1 MKYPVRPRSTQRSF
15 VVGRGPALISTVSI
29 CALALTAVT
38 GAAAAARS
46 NLAVATVPG
55 IVDVNTN
62 LGYQNAAAA
71 GTGIVLS
78 TSGEVLTN
86 NHVIR
91 GATTIHVT
99 DIDNGHTYSATVVGY
114 NLAADVAVLQ
124 LKNASG
130 LQTAP
135 LGNSTTVK
143 TGEAVTAIGNAG
155 GVGGS
160 PSAVTGAI
168 IRLNQSITV
177 SDDSGG
183 SEQLSGLIQTSAPIQ
198 PGDSGG
204 PLVDNAGQVIGM
216 NTAGSTNSA
225 SQTQASQAFAIP
237 INHATSVA
245 HQIEANLPSTTVHIG
260 PTPFLGIDVQQSN
273 SFPDQPLGAGVRIA
287 AVIPASPIEKAGLT
301 AGDVLSTLN
310 GHRITSPATL
320 TSLLITKAPGT
331 TVQIGWTDQT
341 GTTHNSSVRLA
352 AGPPQ

>member
-1 MKYPVRPRSTQRSF
+1 MRHAVRLRSTQRTP
-15 VVGRGPALISTVSI
+15 VVGLRAALLFSFSI
-29 CALALTAVT
+29 CALALTPLT
-38 GAAAAARS
+38 GAAAAAPSTR
-46 NLAVATVPG
+46 AVVTVPG

-62 LGYQNAAAA
+62 LAYQNAAAA

-78 TSGEVLTN
+78 GSGEVLTN

-99 DIDNGHTYSATVVGY
+99 DIDNGHSYSATVVGY

-135 LGNSTTVK
+135 LGNSTTAK

-155 GVGGS
+155 GVGGT

-168 IRLNQSITV
+168 TRLNQSITV

-183 SEQLSGLIQTSAPIQ
+183 SEHLSGLIQTSAPIQ

-216 NTAGSTNSA
+216 DTAGSTNSA
-225 SQTQASQAFAIP
+225 SETQASQAFAIP

-260 PTPFLGIDVQQSN
+260 PTPFLGIDVQPSN
-273 SFPDQPLGAGVRIA
+273 TFPRPTTRRRRQHRCRHP
-287 AVIPASPIEKAGLT
+287 GLP
-301 AGDVLSTLN
+301 
-310 GHRITSPATL
+310 HREGRP
-320 TSLLITKAPGT
+320 
-331 TVQIGWTDQT
+331 
-341 GTTHNSSVRLA
+341 HRR
-352 AGPPQ
+352 

>member
-1 MKYPVRPRSTQRSF
+1 MNAIRLRSAQRSF
-15 VVGRGPALISTVSI
+15 GVGRGRALILTVSV

-38 GAAAAARS
+38 GAAAAAGSGR
-46 NLAVATVPG
+46 AVETVPG

-62 LGYQNAAAA
+62 LGYENAAAA

-78 TSGEVLTN
+78 PSGEVLTN

-99 DIDNGHTYSATVVGY
+99 DIDNGHSYSATVVGY
-114 NLAADVAVLQ
+114 NLAADIAVLQ
-124 LKNASG
+124 LKNASD

-135 LGNSTTVK
+135 LGNSSTAK
-143 TGEAVTAIGNAG
+143 AGDAVTAIGNAG
-155 GVGGS
+155 GVGGT
-160 PSAVTGAI
+160 PSTVTGAI
-168 IRLNQSITV
+168 TGLNQSITV

-183 SEQLSGLIQTSAPIQ
+183 SEHLSGMIQTNAPIQ

-204 PLVDNAGQVIGM
+204 PLVSNAGQVIGM
-216 NTAGSTNSA
+216 DTAGSTNSA
-225 SQTQASQAFAIP
+225 FQTQASQAFTIP
-237 INHATSVA
+237 INHAISVA
-245 HQIEANLPSTTVHIG
+245 RQIEANLPSTTVHIG
-260 PTPFLGIDVQQSN
+260 PTPFLGIDVQASN

-287 AVIPASPIEKAGLT
+287 AVIPASPVGEAGLT

-310 GHRITSPATL
+310 GHTITSPATL

-331 TVQIGWTDQT
+331 TVEIGWIDET
-341 GTTHNSSVRLA
+341 GTTHTSSVRLA